1 MGVTEGGASP
11 RPLDRREREIL
22 DFLLTVDTPGISELR
37 QQTDHVLA
45 VPWKCG
51 CASIDLIVDRGA
63 APASAVTVRP
73 TVETTTNER
82 NDPDRIF
89 DLLLWVD
96 DGYLSGVEIVDYT
109 ETHGEASGVFPP
121 VSDFATPQV
130 RQRT

>member
-1 MGVTEGGASP
+1 MAVTEEGASP

-37 QQTDHVLA
+37 QQAEHVLA

-51 CASIDLIVDRGA
+51 CASIELIVDREA
-63 APASAVTVRP
+63 APASAAKVRP
-73 TVETTTNER
+73 AVETTTKER
-82 NDPDRIF
+82 DDPDRIF

-109 ETHGEASGVFPP
+109 ENHGEASGVFPP
-121 VSDFATPQV
+121 VSDFEPPQV
-130 RQRT
+130 RQRA